1 MGTALVLGIILS
13 LNKDIV
19 RTNLWLRIC
28 SSSNWRLRL
37 GMNSPLMTSKS
48 IYFNKDQKERK
59 WARHLEAKQQ
69 WFYVVS
75 WSQETPSSVG
85 GLKTP
90 FSDLSSS
97 KKKKSFTLPN
107 FQINHPLE
115 GIASANGISGEMV
128 KLPFRDIAS
137 YSELSSKPA
146 S

>member
-1 MGTALVLGIILS
+1 MSKAPGGQTTVILRS
-13 LNKDIV
+13 ELKSRNPKFC
-19 RTNLWLRIC
+19 W
-28 SSSNWRLRL
+28 
-37 GMNSPLMTSKS
+37 GFKNSFFRPLK
-48 IYFNKDQKERK
+48 
-59 WARHLEAKQQ
+59 L
-69 WFYVVS
+69 
-75 WSQETPSSVG
+75 
-85 GLKTP
+85 
-90 FSDLSSS
+90 